1 MTEFP
6 ELHRAY
12 HRPTDAETEA
22 ALARVTRRAAAGRL
36 RWRNGLRMAAM
47 VAGLAI
53 AFGAGFAMG
62 EHRAAGVAQQIIR
75 PPVLVAGPRS

>member
-12 HRPTDAETEA
+12 HRPTDTEMDT
-22 ALARVTRRAAAGRL
+22 ALARVKGRAAGR
-36 RWRNGLRMAAM
+36 RPWRNGLRMAAIL
-47 VAGLAI
+47 AGLAI
-53 AFGAGFAMG
+53 AYGAGFVMG
-62 EHRAAGVAQQIIR
+62 QHRTAGAVQPVIR

>member
-12 HRPTDAETEA
+12 HRPTDAEMDT
-22 ALARVTRRAAAGRL
+22 ALAHVTRRAAAGR
-36 RWRNGLRMAAM
+36 RPWRSGLSIAAM

-53 AFGAGFAMG
+53 AYGAGFAMG
-62 EHRAAGVAQQIIR
+62 QHRRASVAQHVIR

>member
-12 HRPTDAETEA
+12 HRPTDAEMDT
-22 ALARVTRRAAAGRL
+22 ALAHVTRRAAAGR
-36 RWRNGLRMAAM
+36 RPWRNGLRMAAI

-53 AFGAGFAMG
+53 AYGAGFAMG
-62 EHRAAGVAQQIIR
+62 QHRTAGAVQHVIR